1 MRTFVQDV
9 RYGLRMLARSPG
21 FTAAALLTLTL
32 GIGATAAI
40 FSVVDAVLLRALP
53 FRDPSRLVAVY
64 EDVSHWGFP
73 RNTPAPANYVDWK
86 AQTQVFE
93 DVAASVSQV
102 YNLSGKGEDPEKLEG
117 QKVTHNLFSLL
128 GVTPE
133 LGRVFTSDEDRP
145 GFQHVALLS
154 HELWTRRFGADRK
167 VIGREILLNNE
178 KYSVIGVLP
187 AGFHFEAKDEDI
199 WTPVAFTAE
208 QLANRG
214 GHYLNVVAR
223 LQPGVSVEK
232 ANAALQVLLSTRK
245 QQYPEDLRVM
255 DRFFAEPLQF
265 SYTYEVRS
273 GLKVLMAAVGFILL
287 IACANIAN
295 LLLSRAAGRQRE
307 LAVRTALGANR
318 ARLVRQLLTE
328 SVLLAA
334 GGGVLG
340 ILLADWCFVF
350 LKNLIPEE
358 LSRMIALTL
367 DYRVLAFALAVS
379 LASSV
384 LFGLAP
390 ALQISGV
397 DLNEVL
403 KQGGRGNTGPRRS
416 LFRSLLVI
424 GEVALSLVLL
434 VGSGL
439 MIESFANLRGLN
451 PGFRADHVL
460 TMRLEVPD
468 TKYGN
473 FARRTQF
480 FQNVLERVR
489 AIPGVQAAGFTSA
502 LPLTW
507 KGGTS
512 GFTPEHVVLPP
523 GLSNDANNRVVS
535 PGYFEA
541 MRIPLLMGRLIDQH
555 DGPQAAPVVLIN
567 ETMAKKF
574 WRNQDP
580 LGRRMQ
586 LHSNGTSWCQIV
598 GIVGDVRQMGLNEP
612 PRQEMY
618 FPYWQAEKNWMTPRD
633 LAIRTAGDPMALV
646 TSVKSAIASIDH
658 DQPISNIQPMD
669 QWLDEEVASRQIQ
682 TTLLGSFAALALILA
697 CVGIYGVLAYVV
709 TQRTPEIGLRVALG
723 ADSGSI
729 FAAVARQGMS
739 LAGIGIALGLAAS
752 LALSSL
758 LQSLLFDVKPTNPA
772 TYLSA
777 SVVFT
782 LVALLACY
790 VPARRA
796 SKVDP
801 LVALRYE

>member
-1 MRTFVQDV
+1 MRTFLQDV
-9 RYGLRMLARSPG
+9 RYGLRMLGRRPG
-21 FTAAALLTLTL
+21 FTVAALLTLTL

-53 FRDPSRLVAVY
+53 FRDPGQLVSIY
-64 EDVSHWGFP
+64 EDATSREGFP
-73 RNTPAPANYVDWK
+73 RNTPAPANYADWK

-93 DVAASVSQV
+93 DVAATSFRV
-102 YNLSGKGEDPEKLEG
+102 YNLSGRGEDPEKLEG
-117 QKVTHNLFSLL
+117 EKATHNLFSLL
-128 GVTPE
+128 GVAPE
-133 LGRVFTSDEDRP
+133 LGRVFTADEDRP
-145 GFQHVALLS
+145 GFQQVVLLS

-167 VIGREILLNNE
+167 VIGSEILLNNE
-178 KYSVIGVLP
+178 KYTVIGVLP
-187 AGFHFEAKDEDI
+187 RGFHFEAKNEDI
-199 WTPVAFTAE
+199 WTPMAFTPEELAE
-208 QLANRG
+208 RG
-214 GHYLNVVAR
+214 SHYLRVVGR

-232 ANAALQVLLSTRK
+232 ANAALQVLLRNLARR
-245 QQYPEDLRVM
+245 YPDDLRAI
-255 DRFFAEPLQF
+255 DRFFAEPLQL
-265 SYTYEVRS
+265 SYTYEVRR
-273 GLKVLMAAVGFILL
+273 GLIVLMAAVGFILL

-328 SVLLAA
+328 SVVMAL
-334 GGGVLG
+334 GGGALG
-340 ILLADWCFVF
+340 ILLAAWCFVF
-350 LKNLIPEE
+350 LKNLIPED
-358 LSRMIALTL
+358 LTRMVALTL
-367 DYRVLAFALAVS
+367 DFRVLAFAVAVS
-379 LASSV
+379 LSSSV

-390 ALQISGV
+390 ALHISGI

-424 GEVALSLVLL
+424 GEVALSLALL

-460 TMRLEVPD
+460 TMRLEVPE

-489 AIPGVQAAGFTSA
+489 TIPGVKVAGFTSA

-512 GFTPEHVVLPP
+512 GFTPENLVLPP
-523 GLSNDANNRVVS
+523 GLSAEANDRVVS

-541 MRIPLLMGRLIDQH
+541 MGIPLRRGRLFDSH

-567 ETMAKKF
+567 ETMAKRF
-574 WRNQDP
+574 WRNQDA

-586 LHSNGTSWCQIV
+586 FHNDGPWYQIV
-598 GIVGDVRQMGLNEP
+598 GIVGDVHQMGLNEP

-633 LAIRTAGDPMALV
+633 LVIRTSGAPMSLV
-646 TSVKSAIASIDH
+646 PSVRSAIAAIDH
-658 DQPISNIQPMD
+658 DQPVSDIKTMD

-697 CVGIYGVLAYVV
+697 SVGIYGVLAYVV
-709 TQRTPEIGLRVALG
+709 TQRTSEIGLRVALG
-723 ADSGSI
+723 ADSRSI
-729 FAAVARQGMS
+729 FTAVARQGMS
-739 LAGIGIALGLAAS
+739 LAGIGIALGVAAS

-772 TYLSA
+772 TYLAA
-777 SVVFT
+777 SVVFA

-790 VPARRA
+790 IPARRA